1 VQDFGLYGTRLKERL
16 KKMDLKILKSIT
28 NEINKIIQYYNYH
41 ILLITTLSYF
51 MFFVVNFVLHIEQ
64 CIANLIFLYI

>member
-1 VQDFGLYGTRLKERL
+1 
-16 KKMDLKILKSIT
+16 MDLKILKSIT